1 MGDMK
6 KGKIIPNGVSL
17 EKHEYDT
24 VLFFTELGYDVELLP
39 RSNRAGEHT
48 ADIRMGRLIW
58 EMKAP
63 KGEGASLMKNTLQ
76 KAVRQSENIII
87 DLRRVKRH
95 QSKCLAE
102 IRREFRK
109 SRSIK
114 RIKIITRGNI
124 LLELNK

>member
-1 MGDMK
+1 MK

-48 ADIRMGRLIW
+48 ADIRMERLIW

-76 KAVRQSENIII
+76 KAGRQSENVIV
-87 DLRRVKRH
+87 DLRRTKRHQMRCLKELEREFYISRRVKRL
-95 QSKCLAE
+95 KV
-102 IRREFRK
+102 
-109 SRSIK
+109 
-114 RIKIITRGNI
+114 ITKVQK
-124 LLELNK
+124 LVVFEK